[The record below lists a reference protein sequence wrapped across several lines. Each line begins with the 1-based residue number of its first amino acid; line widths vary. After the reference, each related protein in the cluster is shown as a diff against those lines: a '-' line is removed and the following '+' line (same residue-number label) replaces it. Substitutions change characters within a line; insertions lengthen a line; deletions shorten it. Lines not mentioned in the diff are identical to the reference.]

1 MPDPRQTSPRDWS
14 DAIAALPPAA
24 PPSDSWERL
33 NARLPR
39 KPQPRRKRV
48 WLAIAASLLAI
59 AVLPWIYM
67 HAPSGAIPSPPP
79 SAVATTDSTN
89 ADTQLQ
95 ALHTESARLEAV
107 LAQLQDDRMADGQ
120 SMALSTDI
128 RAHIAGIDTL
138 LSQPALDDA
147 VQVQLWQHRVDA
159 LRQLAGVEGSY
170 RWMAVNGAPSSEA
183 QVY

>member
-1 MPDPRQTSPRDWS
+1 MPDSRQTPPNDWS
-14 DAIAALPPAA
+14 DAFAALPSAA
-24 PPSDSWERL
+24 PPSGGWERL

-39 KPQPRRKRV
+39 KPQPRRKYV

-67 HAPSGAIPSPPP
+67 HAPSGTIPSL
-79 SAVATTDSTN
+79 SAVATTDSTA

-107 LAQLQDDRMADGQ
+107 LAQLQDDRMANGQ

-170 RWMAVNGAPSSEA
+170 RWMAVNGTPSSES

>member
-1 MPDPRQTSPRDWS
+1 MPDPRQTPPNDWS

-33 NARLPR
+33 SARLPR

-59 AVLPWIYM
+59 AALPWIYM
-67 HAPSGAIPSPPP
+67 HAPSGAIPSP
-79 SAVATTDSTN
+79 STVATTNSTT

-107 LAQLQDDRMADGQ
+107 LAQLQDHRMADGQ

-138 LSQPALDDA
+138 LSQPALDDT

-170 RWMAVNGAPSSEA
+170 RWMAVNGTPSSES

>member
-1 MPDPRQTSPRDWS
+1 MPDPRQTPPNDWS
-14 DAIAALPPAA
+14 DAFAGLPPAA
-24 PPSDSWERL
+24 PPSGGWERL

-67 HAPSGAIPSPPP
+67 HAPSGAITSP
-79 SAVATTDSTN
+79 SAVATTDSTT

-95 ALHTESARLEAV
+95 ALHIESARLEAV
-107 LAQLQDDRMADGQ
+107 LAQLQDDRMANGQ
-120 SMALSTDI
+120 SMTLSTDI